1 MPSAVAAEA
10 VAAAEKAAERQAEG
24 IRSWSARLNLV
35 IEVLD
40 DLFSWNITKM
50 FCKQYSN
57 ILFTLDSLIVEFKV

>member
-10 VAAAEKAAERQAEG
+10 AAAAEKAAERQAEG

-40 DLFSWNITKM
+40 RAFRLYF
-50 FCKQYSN
+50 
-57 ILFTLDSLIVEFKV
+57 